1 MADIEYG
8 EAIDGGIPPVGVSI
22 ANTVNWLG
30 AVVSVALI
38 AGLTYWGY
46 QLMVR
51 DVSGVP
57 VVRALEG
64 PMRVAPDQPG
74 GENTEHQGLA
84 VNNIAAE
91 GEAEAPADRL
101 VLAPQSEQLAPEDQT
116 AAQLQEQVQA
126 VELATQSANEATLE
140 PAIAE
145 IEPATDTLAT
155 ASTGQSQEPEDQA
168 SLIQATLQQLT
179 ENQDAAG
186 AIGGATDSDLVPVT
200 VAGVSSSPLPMLRP
214 IVVLASLTT
223 PAPSAP
229 AQTDGVRS
237 LSPAEIPV
245 GTRLAQLGAF
255 ESIDI
260 AKSEWIKFASQF
272 EIVMA
277 DKTQVIEKAQ
287 SGGKVF
293 YRLRAH
299 GFENLSQARQFC
311 STLLAKQ
318 ANCIP
323 VVTR

>member
-1 MADIEYG
+1 MAEIEYG
-8 EAIDGGIPPVGVSI
+8 EAIDEGYSSVGASL
-22 ANTVNWLG
+22 ASAVNWLG
-30 AVVSVALI
+30 ALVSVALI
-38 AGLTYWGY
+38 AGLAFWGY

-64 PMRVAPDQPG
+64 PMRIAPETPG
-74 GENTEHQGLA
+74 GQDTEHQGLA

-101 VLAPQSEQLAPEDQT
+101 VLAPQGTQLQTEDQT
-116 AAQLQEQVQA
+116 ASQLREITGQVTSLDAATEPDPQSLTDVAQGVTVQEQV
-126 VELATQSANEATLE
+126 T
-140 PAIAE
+140 
-145 IEPATDTLAT
+145 
-155 ASTGQSQEPEDQA
+155 EPEDQA
-168 SLIQATLQQLT
+168 TLIQSTLLQLT

-186 AIGGATDSDLVPVT
+186 AIGQSNDDGIIPAN
-200 VAGVSSSPLPMLRP
+200 VAGVSRSKRPLLRP
-214 IVVLASLTT
+214 DVVLASLETPVDTQDQATT
-223 PAPSAP
+223 
-229 AQTDGVRS
+229 VRS
-237 LSPAEIPV
+237 INPADIAV

-255 ESIDI
+255 ESIAV
-260 AKSEWIKFASQF
+260 AKAEWLVVNERF
-272 EIVMA
+272 EDVMA
-277 DKTQVIEKAQ
+277 DKVQVIEKAQ

-311 STLLAKQ
+311 SALLAAK